1 MVLSHS
7 DFFFNIFCCLH
18 NLMNIFAKKK
28 CPFLYSVLFNK
39 GKKIFSKMRP
49 MAVEKMKC
57 SE

>member
-1 MVLSHS
+1 
-7 DFFFNIFCCLH
+7 
-18 NLMNIFAKKK
+18 MNIFAKKKK